1 VYPSVAVTLAAA
13 MNGRQKMALK
23 ELYPIPD
30 IDPVWSV
37 PQGFE
42 AAFDWRFDEG
52 RSHMMH
58 LYQKGKDMQ
67 WDALGRIDWDQD
79 LDPDNPMQ
87 MPDELSFLFHTPMWA
102 KMSAKERAEVR
113 RHFQAWTI
121 SQFLQGEQAAMICAA
136 KIVQQVPDL
145 DAKFYASTQV
155 MDEARHVEAY
165 KKLLEKIDLA
175 YPMTK
180 PLQTLVDQ
188 ALRDSRWDMTYLAM
202 QVVIEGL
209 ALAAFGNIREYS
221 RNRLTQQVNA
231 YVMQDESRH
240 VAFGRLALRD
250 YYPHL
255 TEAERNEREEFL
267 VEACYHMRDRFE
279 QRETF
284 AILGLPVEEC
294 VRLQNDSDYMRI
306 FRTMLFQRIVPIV
319 RDIGLWSDKIQN
331 AYREMGVMGFAE
343 TDYAALSAED
353 NRRAEELDAESRQRR
368 EAYVRETAAL
378 GAAAIAAE

>member
-1 VYPSVAVTLAAA
+1 
-13 MNGRQKMALK
+13 MALRD
-23 ELYPIPD
+23 LYPIPD
-30 IDPVWSV
+30 IDPVWTV
-37 PQGFE
+37 PQDFE
-42 AAFDWRFDEG
+42 TAFDWRFDDG
-52 RSHMMH
+52 RAHMMR

-67 WDALGRIDWDQD
+67 WDAITRVDWDEE
-79 LDPDNPMQ
+79 LNPDNPME
-87 MPDELSFLFHTPMWA
+87 MPDEMSGLFYTPIWQKA
-102 KMSAKERAEVR
+102 SEKERAEMR
-113 RHFQAWTI
+113 RHFQAWAI

-145 DAKFYASTQV
+145 DSKFYAATQV

-165 KKLLEKIDLA
+165 KKLLEKFGLA

-209 ALAAFGNIREYS
+209 ALAAFGNIRDIS
-221 RNRLTQQVNA
+221 KNRLTQQVNA
-231 YVMQDESRH
+231 FVMQDESRH

-255 TEAERNEREEFL
+255 SEAERNEREEFL

-279 QRETF
+279 QRETYE
-284 AILGLPVEEC
+284 ILGLDVDEC
-294 VRLQNDSDYMRI
+294 VRLQNESEYMKI

-319 RDIGLWSDKIQN
+319 RDIGLWSDKIQK
-331 AYREMGVMGFAE
+331 AYADMGVLGFAE
-343 TDYAALSAED
+343 TGYVALSADDE
-353 NRRAEELDAESRQRR
+353 RRAQEFDEAGKAAR
-368 EAYVRETAAL
+368 EAYVKSVADR
-378 GAAAIAAE
+378 GAVAAE